1 MAASER
7 PATTRMITVDVVFMN
22 TLLRADI
29 RANSL
34 GQYIPASDER
44 EQGRAAKLSPEVV
57 ENRSSKTA
65 QPSARMFSWRSLS
78 LCEKLR
84 FLSETHARCRRH
96 TGRQPA
102 KTACRSRCQPPHH
115 GARHRGALF
124 CDVLAGGGETPRV
137 GDRIEHFQRPLHQ
150 PLAGRRRDR

>member
-57 ENRSSKTA
+57 ENRSSKTV

-84 FLSETHARCRRH
+84 LLSETHARRCRH

-115 GARHRGALF
+115 GARHRVALF

-137 GDRIEHFQRPLHQ
+137 RKRTEDIQLPRPPTLRV
-150 PLAGRRRDR
+150 P